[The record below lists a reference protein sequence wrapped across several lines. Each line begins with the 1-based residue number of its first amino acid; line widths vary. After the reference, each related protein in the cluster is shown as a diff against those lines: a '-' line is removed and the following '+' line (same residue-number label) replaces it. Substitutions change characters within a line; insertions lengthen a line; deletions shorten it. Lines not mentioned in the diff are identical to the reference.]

1 MKKKIQKISIEILMR
16 IFFNNLYFLEQMTP
30 SDDSQRSEDQNPDQD
45 QTWEDMLE
53 LEDEKEDW
61 YWVSFYYL
69 YK

>member
-1 MKKKIQKISIEILMR
+1 
-16 IFFNNLYFLEQMTP
+16 MTP

>member
-1 MKKKIQKISIEILMR
+1 MR